1 MSHLGLGMTY
11 DDAPASGGPGPRR
24 GRSGAV
30 AVIVALLA
38 LGAIAVGAFVGL
50 RSLGI
55 TGTQD
60 FEGDGSGS
68 VTVVVEPG
76 DTLTAIGTTLAGAGV
91 VATSDAFVTAA
102 AAEPRSGS
110 IAPGSYS
117 MREGMSGEAAVALM
131 LDPASRVVK
140 KVAVPEGWRFERTV
154 SAAAEGTGL
163 SEEALRESLSR
174 AGALGLPAYA
184 EGNPEGFLFP
194 ATYEFQPDVTP
205 DEVVEAM
212 LGRFDQAA
220 ADVDLEAQAE
230 ARGLTPLEVVTIA
243 SLLQGESAP
252 EDYDKVARVIY
263 NRLDEGMPLQFDS
276 TVNYALGTSDLQ
288 LSRDQ
293 LDTDSPYNTYR
304 VKGLPPGPINS
315 PGEAALQAA
324 LNPAKGSWLYFVATD
339 PKNGVTEFAT
349 SYEDFLELKR
359 EFQANAG

>member
-11 DDAPASGGPGPRR
+11 DEAPVSGGPGPRR
-24 GRSGAV
+24 GGAGLV
-30 AVIVALLA
+30 AVLVALLA
-38 LGAIAVGAFVGL
+38 LVAIAVAAFLGL

-60 FEGDGSGS
+60 FEGEGSGS

-76 DTLTAIGTTLAGAGV
+76 DTLSQMGSTLATAGV
-91 VATSDAFVTAA
+91 VASADAFVAAA
-102 AAEPRSGS
+102 AAEPRSSG
-110 IAPGSYS
+110 IAPGSYA
-117 MREGMSGEAAVALM
+117 MREGMSGDAAVALM
-131 LDPASRVVK
+131 LDPSSRVVK

-154 SAAAEGTGL
+154 AAAAKGTGL
-163 SEEALRESLSR
+163 SEESLRESLSR
-174 AGALGLPAYA
+174 AGSLGLPTYA
-184 EGNPEGFLFP
+184 EGNVEGFLFP
-194 ATYEFQPDVTP
+194 ATYEFQPDVAA

-212 LGRFDQAA
+212 LTRFDQAA
-220 ADVDLEAQAE
+220 GDVDLESRAAE
-230 ARGLTPLEVVTIA
+230 RGLTALEVVTIA

-304 VKGLPPGPINS
+304 VTGLPPGPINS

-324 LNPAKGSWLYFVATD
+324 LNPAQGTWLYFVATD
-339 PKNGVTEFAT
+339 PANGVTEFAT

-359 EFQANAG
+359 KFRANAG